1 MFSRKKRP
9 VLIFRDTG
17 DLGGNYPLALLVLQY
32 SYGAYGAYG
41 ARVVGSQYGEYRVG
55 TLQNY
60 GAIRYAMLSRQIT
73 EIKSLWFSS
82 SSFLLLP
89 FACFENE

>member
-41 ARVVGSQYGEYRVG
+41 ARVVGSQYGEYRK
-55 TLQNY
+55 NWEDPE
-60 GAIRYAMLSRQIT
+60 YASRGKQGVANRDT
-73 EIKSLWFSS
+73 F
-82 SSFLLLP
+82 
-89 FACFENE
+89 